1 MTQEEQAYFV
11 TELCDSIRDNMLK
24 RIRAGEIPKELD
36 GLELRLWLAEV
47 AAGNAIF
54 MNDQSRKRKA
64 TFKHWHRQLP

>member
-11 TELCDSIRDNMLK
+11 AGLCDSIRDNMLR
-24 RIRAGEIPKELD
+24 RIRAGEVPESFD
-36 GLELRLWLAEV
+36 GLELRSWLAGE